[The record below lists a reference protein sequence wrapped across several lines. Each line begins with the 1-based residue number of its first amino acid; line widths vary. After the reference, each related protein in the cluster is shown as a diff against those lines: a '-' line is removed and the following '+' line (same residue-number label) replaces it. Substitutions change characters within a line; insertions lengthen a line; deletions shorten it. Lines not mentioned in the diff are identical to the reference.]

1 MTAGLSLYTTG
12 AGIIIAM
19 SFLTVCVAV
28 LGCCGAHKQS
38 RQEKTKQKV
47 FNTDK
52 ILSFIRVM
60 LTSFSVIL
68 LLQFIIMLAGAIVAN
83 NGGVSQDIQDDMIQ
97 TLGYYNDNATETS
110 DSKAFAV
117 KEVWNKFQAEFHCCG
132 VINVTDWSTGQPNNK
147 KYNFPAGENK
157 PQGCCTLKR
166 DGTEIAADSA
176 DETACRKA
184 AATAEDA
191 TYYFGGCFTGMME
204 RVNSHKSSMITIGV
218 LTLVFMFV
226 NIVSSFGLCMMLT
239 GDV

>member
-1 MTAGLSLYTTG
+1 MLSL
-12 AGIIIAM
+12 
-19 SFLTVCVAV
+19 
-28 LGCCGAHKQS
+28 
-38 RQEKTKQKV
+38 
-47 FNTDK
+47 
-52 ILSFIRVM
+52 IRVM

-83 NGGVSQDIQDDMIQ
+83 NGGASQAIQDDMIK
-97 TLGYYNDNATETS
+97 TLGCYNDDATQDS
-110 DSKAFAV
+110 DPKAFAF

-147 KYNFPAGENK
+147 QYNFPAGENK
-157 PQGCCTLKR
+157 PQGCCTLKK